1 MAPET
6 RFTRAS
12 QRTRARFRP
21 LAVAGIVAACGVFA
35 TGCENLDGAQLVRS
49 TLEGLARGACRSASN
64 CSNTC
69 PDGGEARG
77 PLYRCPS
84 ADKLRQP

>member
-1 MAPET
+1 M
-6 RFTRAS
+6 
-12 QRTRARFRP
+12 RARA
-21 LAVAGIVAACGVFA
+21 LGIAGVVLACGLLA
-35 TGCENLDGAQLVRS
+35 TGCEKLDGAQLLRS
-49 TLEGLARGACRSASN
+49 TFEGLARGACRSASN

-84 ADKLRQP
+84 ADKVRHP

>member
-1 MAPET
+1 MTSET
-6 RFTRAS
+6 GLTLGS
-12 QRTRARFRP
+12 QRARARFRL
-21 LAVAGIVAACGVFA
+21 LAAVGVVAACGVFA

-77 PLYRCPS
+77 PLFRCPS
-84 ADKLRQP
+84 ADKLR